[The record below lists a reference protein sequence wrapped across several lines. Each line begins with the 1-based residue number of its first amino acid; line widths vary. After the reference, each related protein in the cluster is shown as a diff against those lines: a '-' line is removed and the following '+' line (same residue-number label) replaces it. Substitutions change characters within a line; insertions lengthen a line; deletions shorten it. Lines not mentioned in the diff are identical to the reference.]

1 MDTPK
6 KTRWLQRFE
15 SFDKMLSQLTQA
27 CNLDHYS
34 DLEQAGLVKTFEF
47 CFELSGNVLKD
58 LLSHQGYNVKAPREA
73 IRKGFEAGH
82 LGEDDCETLLDALD
96 KRDRLNHIYIQDIAL
111 EVETSIKKLYYPT
124 LLRLHATL
132 NEKTKQ

>member
-1 MDTPK
+1 MDTFE

-15 SFDKMLSQLTQA
+15 NFDKMLSQLTQA

-34 DLEQAGLVKTFEF
+34 NLERAGLVKRFEF
-47 CFELSGNVLKD
+47 CFELSWKVLKD
-58 LLSHQGYNVKAPREA
+58 LLSYQGYNVKAPREA

-82 LGEDDCETLLDALD
+82 LSEDDCKTLLEALD
-96 KRDRLNHIYIQDIAL
+96 KRDRLNHIYIEDIAL
-111 EVETSIKKLYYPT
+111 EVETSIKQLYYPT

-132 NEKTKQ
+132 NEKSRQ